1 MDRVFGYWADATGL
15 QFDEQ
20 GQTWIHAMPIGK
32 YEHPVYGELDFTPER
47 IQSYADSVKNKA
59 RGVELDIDY
68 DHKAKDSKA
77 AGWVKDAD
85 VRADGLWLSVE
96 FTKPA
101 TEALKNKEYKYFSP
115 EFHDEWKDAKG
126 VVHKNVLF
134 GGGITNRPFLKD
146 LTPVNLSEL
155 VEPGATP
162 KEGNKVDGKQ
172 LRKLL
177 KLSEDATD
185 EQVDAELTKQADLVD
200 APNPDEPKKDEPV
213 VAVLSEEAI
222 QDLTKA
228 LGETP
233 AAKAMGD
240 VLRVQGES
248 IKQLTENV
256 EVLTTANRLSEAQ
269 NTVRKL
275 NETAAAKKMMIPA
288 SVQTQLSEALTL
300 PPAQQ
305 AAKMLSAIED
315 LAKTGFVPTGETVVP
330 GRGGSA
336 APGDAA
342 KQFGEKV
349 AELQKADPALGYAD
363 AVSKVTL
370 AEPDLWES
378 YRTEMFEGAGG
389 GN

>member
-1 MDRVFGYWADATGL
+1 MDQVFGYWADATGL

-20 GQTWIHAMPIGK
+20 GKTWIHAMPIGK

-47 IQSYADSVKNKA
+47 VQAYADSVKNKT

-85 VRADGLWLSVE
+85 VRADGLWLSVA
-96 FTKPA
+96 FTPPA
-101 TEALKNKEYKYFSP
+101 MTALKNKEYKYFSP
-115 EFHDEWKDAKG
+115 EFHDEWTDSKG
-126 VVHKNVLF
+126 VKHKNVLF

-185 EQVDAELTKQADLVD
+185 EQVDAELKKQADALD
-200 APNPDEPKKDEPV
+200 APNPDEHKDEPV

-222 QDLTKA
+222 QSLTKA
-228 LGETP
+228 LGENGP
-233 AAKAMGD
+233 AVAE

-248 IKQLTENV
+248 IKTLTENV

-275 NETAAAKKMMIPA
+275 NETAASKKLMFPA
-288 SVQTQLSEALTL
+288 SVSTQLSEALTL

-305 AAKMLSAIED
+305 VAKMLSAIED
-315 LAKTGFVPTGETVVP
+315 LAKTGFVPTGENPV
-330 GRGGSA
+330 RRQSGSETT
-336 APGDAA
+336 GDAA

-349 AELQKADPALGYAD
+349 KELQKEDPNLQYAD
-363 AVSKVTL
+363 AVSRIAL
-370 AEPDLWES
+370 SEPDLWEN